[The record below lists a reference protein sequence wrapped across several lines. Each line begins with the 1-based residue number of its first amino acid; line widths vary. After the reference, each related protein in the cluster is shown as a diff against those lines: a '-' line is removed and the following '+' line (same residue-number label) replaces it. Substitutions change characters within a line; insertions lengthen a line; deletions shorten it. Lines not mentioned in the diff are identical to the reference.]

1 MKLLV
6 ISLIL
11 INSFTETYGFVH
23 VVNGNYKQVNY
34 KTNMRMVYNEN
45 LHNSSNTTYIY
56 TYPFLNNQ
64 INNLNNLLLKWY
76 TFGVTNV
83 KVFWNKTNTTKE
95 NKMSFCSKDY
105 FQMRKNQINSIII
118 KLYIFSALYVV
129 MLYYVFGSVM
139 HLW

>member
-1 MKLLV
+1 MKLVV

-11 INSFTETYGFVH
+11 INSITEAHGFVH
-23 VVNGNYKQVNY
+23 VVNGNYKQINY
-34 KTNMRMVYNEN
+34 KKNTRMMCNNN

-56 TYPFLNNQ
+56 PYLNKQ
-64 INNLNNLLLKWY
+64 LDYFNNLLLKWY
-76 TFGVTNV
+76 TFGITNID
-83 KVFWNKTNTTKE
+83 VFWNKTNTTKE
-95 NKMSFCSKDY
+95 HKMSFYSKEY

-118 KLYIFSALYVV
+118 KLYLFSALYVV